1 MNKRLFKGIRTKNG
15 AFVTYEDIPLDLRL
29 DLKEHSPM
37 GFEWGYNGSGP
48 KQLALAILSKVS
60 GDEFALFAYNNF
72 SSEFIETIHKDEW
85 KLDYHDIYKWTSLY
99 GFSNLKP
106 VMTPDFK
113 IVEANQ
119 KYTLY
124 FNGKVLG
131 SNLNIDGK
139 NNMEFNERSM
149 THTVYTSFDEL
160 SHLRVNQLPE
170 LISFST
176 NGPYGDGY
184 EDCQINDRFAWYG
197 FERKNNLLVILFNLV
212 LPISE
217 YDGYINS
224 KILIDTFLN
233 QLIKKFIK
241 VDVDINTL
249 DDGVHDCYFMVSIN
263 DDTNNLSNIVEKV
276 IEEVLA
282 VYDNTLHNFDIK
294 NRFEATFN
302 LPEEYQ
308 SILKPYM
315 LYFEEFLHD
324 LCIDSDV
331 NIRKEGEDTILSVE
345 PKDKD
350 EALEKIANAL
360 KMYLSAPIVASN
372 VNLEQKLQMQV
383 ALQKLHA
390 ECSHME
396 SQLLLKTA
404 MLNTHQQQLVVHDE
418 IIGETKRILVEAG
431 VKPEIITQ
439 NNTILLDSLKEIRFD
454 NRNIKKKTFFESFKG
469 KLKVADLFDASIE
482 VNMKQLENKEKDN
495 K

>member
-15 AFVTYEDIPLDLRL
+15 VFVTYEDIPLDLRL

-113 IVEANQ
+113 IVENNQ

-131 SNLNIDGK
+131 TNLNIDKK

-149 THTVYTSFDEL
+149 TYRAYTSFDEL

-170 LISFST
+170 LISFDT
-176 NGPYGDGY
+176 HGPYGDGR

-197 FERKNNLLVILFNLV
+197 FERKNNFLVVLFHLV
-212 LPISE
+212 LPISQ

-233 QLIKKFIK
+233 HLRKKFIK

-249 DDGVHDCYFMVSIN
+249 DDGVHDCYFYVSIN
-263 DDTNNLSNIVEKV
+263 DDNNLSNIVEKV
-276 IEEVLA
+276 IDEVLA
-282 VYDNTLHNFDIK
+282 VYDNTLQNFDTK

-302 LPEEYQ
+302 LPKEYQ

-345 PKDKD
+345 PRNKD

-360 KMYLSAPIVASN
+360 KMYLSAPIIANN
-372 VNLEQKLQMQV
+372 VDLEQKLQMQV

-404 MLNTHQQQLVVHDE
+404 ILNTHQQQLVVHDE
-418 IIGETKRILVEAG
+418 IISETKRILVEAG
-431 VKPEIITQ
+431 VKPEIITA
-439 NNTILLDSLKEIRFD
+439 NNLVLLESLKEIKFND
-454 NRNIKKKTFFESFKG
+454 KHIKKKIFMDSFKG
-469 KLKVADLFDASIE
+469 RFKIDGLFETSIE
-482 VNMKQLENKEKDN
+482 VSRKQLENKEKDD